1 MARRQPA
8 GGDHAAGA
16 ATRAAP
22 PLDPA
27 DPALQD
33 PEPDPES
40 VARTICLRLLT
51 ARARSRAELAE
62 ALRIRNVPDNAA
74 GRVLDRLAEVGL
86 VNDNAFAADFV
97 HAKRA
102 ERGLAGRELSRQ
114 LRGKGVADE
123 VIAGALA
130 DLDEDAERAVARRL
144 AERKL
149 KGMTGLD
156 TQAQIRRLAGM
167 LARKGYSPGVA
178 FQVVREVVGEA
189 ASEHYDAETMLG

>member
-1 MARRQPA
+1 MARQQPA
-8 GGDHAAGA
+8 GGNA
-16 ATRAAP
+16 ATHASQP
-22 PLDPA
+22 DPA

-51 ARARSRAELAE
+51 GRARSRAELAE
-62 ALRIRNVPDNAA
+62 ALRTRNVPDDAA
-74 GRVLDRLAEVGL
+74 GRVLDRLAAVGL
-86 VNDNAFAADFV
+86 VNDSAFAVDFV

-114 LRGKGVADE
+114 LRGKGVDDE
-123 VIAGALA
+123 VIADALA
-130 DLDEDAERAVARRL
+130 DIDEDAERAVARRL

-149 KGMTGLD
+149 KTMTGLD
-156 TQAQIRRLAGM
+156 TQAQVRRLAGM

-189 ASEHYDAETMLG
+189 ASAHYDPETMFG